1 MNIVCIIQARTTSS
15 RLPNKVLLNLPYNGN
30 KTVLEQVINRVKESK
45 YINKIV
51 VATTI
56 NETDNKI
63 EKLCESLQI
72 NCFRGSEDNVLSRY
86 YEAATK
92 YKADLIVRITSDC
105 PCIDYKIID
114 KLIELHLN
122 NNNDF
127 SSNNQVHSFP
137 HGLDC
142 EVVNY
147 NILVEVFKNATEKY
161 EKEHVMPYIY
171 ISNPNK
177 YKIGILKD
185 KNNNHDIR
193 ITLDT
198 KEDYVLLCLIY
209 DFLYE
214 KDHYFDKDMII
225 KLFQRKNYLYEI
237 NKNIKQKKVCKNLTE
252 EIEEAKK
259 LLKKQDLNKAY
270 NFLLEN
276 WEKK

>member
-15 RLPNKVLLNLPYNGN
+15 RLPNKVLLNLPYNGD

-72 NCFRGSEDNVLSRY
+72 SCFRGSEDNVLSRY

-92 YKADLIVRITSDC
+92 YKADLIIRITSDC
-105 PCIDYKIID
+105 PCIDYEIMD
-114 KLIELHLN
+114 KLIEFHLN

-127 SSNNQVHSFP
+127 SSNNQIHSFP

-142 EVVNY
+142 EIVNY
-147 NILVEVFKNATEKY
+147 NVLVEAFKNATEKY

-177 YKIGILKD
+177 YKLGILKD

-198 KEDYVLLCLIY
+198 KEDYILLCLVY

-214 KDHYFDKDMII
+214 NDNFFNKDKII
-225 KLFQRKNYLYEI
+225 KLFQEKSYLYEI
-237 NKNIKQKKVCKNLTE
+237 NKNIEQKKVCKDLIE
-252 EIEEAKK
+252 EVEEAKK

-270 NFLLEN
+270 NFLIEN

>member
-72 NCFRGSEDNVLSRY
+72 SCFRGSEDNVLSRY

-147 NILVEVFKNATEKY
+147 NILVEIFKNATEKY

-171 ISNPNK
+171 KSNPNK

-214 KDHYFDKDMII
+214 KDYYFDKDMVI

-237 NKNIKQKKVCKNLTE
+237 NKNIEQKKVCKNLTE

>member
-15 RLPNKVLLNLPYNGN
+15 RLPNKVLLNLPYNGD
-30 KTVLEQVINRVKESK
+30 KTVLEQVINRVKKSK
-45 YINKIV
+45 YINKII
-51 VATTI
+51 VATTT
-56 NETDNKI
+56 NKTDDKI
-63 EKLCESLQI
+63 EILCKNLQI

-92 YKADLIVRITSDC
+92 YKADLIARITSDC
-105 PCIDYKIID
+105 PCIDYEIMD
-114 KLIELHLN
+114 KLIEFHLN

-127 SSNNQVHSFP
+127 SSNNQIHSFP

-142 EVVNY
+142 EIVNY
-147 NILVEVFKNATEKY
+147 NVLVEAFKNATEKY

-177 YKIGILKD
+177 YKLGILKD

-198 KEDYVLLCLIY
+198 KEDYILLCLIY

-214 KDHYFDKDMII
+214 NDNFFNKDKII
-225 KLFQRKNYLYEI
+225 KLFQEKSYLYEI
-237 NKNIKQKKVCKNLTE
+237 NKNIEQKKVCKDLIE
-252 EIEEAKK
+252 EVEEAKK

-270 NFLLEN
+270 NFLIEN

>member
-15 RLPNKVLLNLPYNGN
+15 RLTNKVLLNLPYNGN

-72 NCFRGSEDNVLSRY
+72 SCFRGSEDNVLSRY

-147 NILVEVFKNATEKY
+147 NILVEIFKNATEKY

-171 ISNPNK
+171 KSNPNK

-214 KDHYFDKDMII
+214 KDYFFDKDMVI
-225 KLFQRKNYLYEI
+225 KIFQRKNYLYEN
-237 NKNIKQKKVCKNLTE
+237 NKNIEQKKVCKNLTE

-276 WEKK
+276 WE

>member
-15 RLPNKVLLNLPYNGN
+15 RLPNKVLLNLPYNGD

-72 NCFRGSEDNVLSRY
+72 SCFRGSEDNVLSRY

-92 YKADLIVRITSDC
+92 YKADLIIRITSDC
-105 PCIDYKIID
+105 PCIDYEIMD
-114 KLIELHLN
+114 KLIEFHLN

-127 SSNNQVHSFP
+127 SSNNQIRSFP

-142 EVVNY
+142 EIVNY
-147 NILVEVFKNATEKY
+147 NVLVEAFKNATEKY

-177 YKIGILKD
+177 YKLGILKD

-198 KEDYVLLCLIY
+198 KEDYILLCLVY

-214 KDHYFDKDMII
+214 NDNFFNKDKII
-225 KLFQRKNYLYEI
+225 KLFQEKSYLYEI
-237 NKNIKQKKVCKNLTE
+237 NKNIEQKKVCKDLIE
-252 EIEEAKK
+252 EVEEAKK

-270 NFLLEN
+270 NFLIEN

>member
-72 NCFRGSEDNVLSRY
+72 SCFRGSEDNVLSRY

-147 NILVEVFKNATEKY
+147 NILVEIFKNATEKY

-237 NKNIKQKKVCKNLTE
+237 NKNIEQKKVCKNLTE

>member
-1 MNIVCIIQARTTSS
+1 MNIVCIIQARATSS

-72 NCFRGSEDNVLSRY
+72 SCFRGSEDNVLSRY

-147 NILVEVFKNATEKY
+147 NILVEVFKNATEKC

-214 KDHYFDKDMII
+214 KDHYFDKDMVI

-237 NKNIKQKKVCKNLTE
+237 NKNIEQKKVCKNLTE

>member
-15 RLPNKVLLNLPYNGN
+15 RLPNKVLLNLPYNGD

-72 NCFRGSEDNVLSRY
+72 SCFRGSEDNVLSRY

-92 YKADLIVRITSDC
+92 YKADLIIRITSDC
-105 PCIDYKIID
+105 PCIDYEIMD
-114 KLIELHLN
+114 KLIEFHLN

-127 SSNNQVHSFP
+127 SSNNQIHSFP

-142 EVVNY
+142 EIVNY
-147 NILVEVFKNATEKY
+147 NVLVEAFKNATEKY

-177 YKIGILKD
+177 YKLGILKD

-198 KEDYVLLCLIY
+198 KEDYILLCLVY

-214 KDHYFDKDMII
+214 NDNFFNKDKII
-225 KLFQRKNYLYEI
+225 KLFQEKSYLYEI
-237 NKNIKQKKVCKNLTE
+237 NKNIEQKKYVK
-252 EIEEAKK
+252 I
-259 LLKKQDLNKAY
+259 
-270 NFLLEN
+270 
-276 WEKK
+276 

>member
-63 EKLCESLQI
+63 KKLCESLQI

-214 KDHYFDKDMII
+214 KDHYFDKDMVI

-237 NKNIKQKKVCKNLTE
+237 NKNIEQKKVCKNLTE
-252 EIEEAKK
+252 EVEEAKK

>member
-92 YKADLIVRITSDC
+92 YKADLVVRITSDC

-214 KDHYFDKDMII
+214 KDHYFDKDMVI

-237 NKNIKQKKVCKNLTE
+237 NKNIEQKKVCKNLTE
-252 EIEEAKK
+252 EVEEAKK